1 MCKVPVARE
10 NMPHG
15 KTERPKVGGTQI
27 SRKNIGARLAVAGL
41 SIDFCFHAKKKGE
54 DFKEF

>member
-1 MCKVPVARE
+1 MGKVPVARE

-15 KTERPKVGGTQI
+15 KTERSKVGGTQI
-27 SRKNIGARLAVAGL
+27 SRKNIGARLDVAAH
-41 SIDFCFHAKKKGE
+41 SINFCFHSKKKWG